1 MAVEKTPPERRL
13 YWSKARRSQLIGF
26 IPEKRDSQG
35 NIIQGAVPIQF
46 QEHIHATE
54 NPKEIAFIENSNAF
68 KRGRIKFCADEKE
81 AAIFTQA
88 HDAARAGVVV
98 VKNEM
103 DKDIYSRV
111 G

>member
-1 MAVEKTPPERRL
+1 MPVEKTPPERRL
-13 YWSKARRSQLIGF
+13 YWSKAKRSQLLGF
-26 IPEKRDSQG
+26 VPEKKNAQG
-35 NIIQGAVPIQF
+35 DIVQGALPIHF
-46 QEHIHATE
+46 QEHIYATE

-81 AAIFTQA
+81 AAIFTEA
-88 HDAARAGVVV
+88 HDKVRAGVVV

-103 DKDIYSRV
+103 DRDVYSRV